1 MLYFDLIV
9 KSIIIGI
16 LFLINPLLAIIVVL
30 LMKLN
35 NKNL

>member
-35 NKNL
+35 NKN